1 MRCIGVDVSGA
12 LLLLLPHLRKP
23 VVVVC
28 VVVLQVREEGMKAD
42 VSKAILVVG
51 RQEPFLR
58 HLEHLLG
65 FDELLLSSLAQGVL
79 GHLVRV
85 DTLRTLYTVSLYNGG
100 SRSSLE
106 ANLQAEAG
114 GAFVCDVDVCRS
126 RLLGR

>member
-1 MRCIGVDVSGA
+1 MV
-12 LLLLLPHLRKP
+12 LLQLLPHLRKP
-23 VVVVC
+23 VVVVRV

-42 VSKAILVVG
+42 VSKAILVVE
-51 RQEPFLR
+51 RQEPLLR

-85 DTLRTLYTVSLYNGG
+85 DTLRTLYTVSLYSGG

-114 GAFVCDVDVCRS
+114 AAEAVPLWVSVCDVFR
-126 RLLGR
+126 GRPCI